1 MLNAIDCRSEKSEP
15 EFVYLASRIRE
26 IFFWLLHLMSNL
38 KWNVSVRLHE
48 HDILD
53 DLAQL
58 HLCSAIAANRNG
70 TQRKEIRNE

>member
-1 MLNAIDCRSEKSEP
+1 MGANGGGRVEDSYEEN
-15 EFVYLASRIRE
+15 ENYYYVHYLSGVSSPYEE
-26 IFFWLLHLMSNL
+26 IWLLHLMGNL

-58 HLCSAIAANRNG
+58 HL
-70 TQRKEIRNE
+70 